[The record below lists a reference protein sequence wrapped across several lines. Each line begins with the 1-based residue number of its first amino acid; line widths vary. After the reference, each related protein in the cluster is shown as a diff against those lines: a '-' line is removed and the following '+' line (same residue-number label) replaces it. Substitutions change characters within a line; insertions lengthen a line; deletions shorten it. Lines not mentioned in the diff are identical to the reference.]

1 MKCKQL
7 VMAGSLVLAAQ
18 GVAADTALDT
28 SKLLVCAATQVA
40 ECTATGEC
48 DRATPETFNLPVLF
62 QIDIASKVVE
72 SARAGGNKRVSV
84 ISGVTE
90 AGHVTVL
97 QGVDEADGWSSTVN
111 RSTGQMTV
119 VSAAD
124 GLGYV
129 VFGTCANL

>member
-18 GVAADTALDT
+18 GVAADTALDN
-28 SKLLVCAATQVA
+28 SKPLVCAATQVV
-40 ECTATGEC
+40 ECTPTGEC
-48 DRATPETFNLPVLF
+48 DRGTPETFNLPVLF

-84 ISGVTE
+84 ISEVTE
-90 AGHVTVL
+90 AGDVTVL